1 MNLWKGVIPSE
12 NDISIKCL
20 DEKMFS
26 TYQEILGGSFSDV
39 VANMSINRLD
49 SC

>member
-1 MNLWKGVIPSE
+1 
-12 NDISIKCL
+12 
-20 DEKMFS
+20 MFS

-39 VANMSINRLD
+39 VVANMSINRVD